1 MSAVSVLADDCITTH
16 TELVPRDWQPP
27 SGHSNGVVATG
38 AHVFVA
44 SQVGWSAEGQFP
56 SDDFKAQVRF
66 APENVIAVL
75 TQAGGHREHFVWL
88 R

>member
-1 MSAVSVLADDCITTH
+1 MSAVLVLADDCIATH
-16 TELVPRDWQPP
+16 TVLVPKDWRTP

-38 AHVFVA
+38 AHVFIA
-44 SQVGWSAEGQFP
+44 SQVGWNAQGQFP

-66 APENVIAVL
+66 AAEYVIAVL
-75 TQAGGHREHFVWL
+75 TQAGGHPKHFVWL